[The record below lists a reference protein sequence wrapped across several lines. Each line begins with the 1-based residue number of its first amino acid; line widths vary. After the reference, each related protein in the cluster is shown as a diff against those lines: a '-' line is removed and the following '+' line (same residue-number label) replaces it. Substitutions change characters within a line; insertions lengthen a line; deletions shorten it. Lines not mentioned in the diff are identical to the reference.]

1 MKDTLIIHPK
11 DKSTSFLEQ
20 IYGNRENVLVVSG
33 NVTKPAILNM
43 VQQYDRIIMMGHGS
57 PDGLLAMNQFK
68 TDSPYIVDKSFID
81 VLSKKNAIY
90 IWCYANEFVNKYNLK
105 GFYTGMFISEAR
117 EAYYCG
123 LFETMDSLETIQTEV
138 DESNYFFSNLLGKH
152 INRELKIIHRK
163 VKRGYGALSKVNSI
177 ADYNHNRLYLNS

>member
-1 MKDTLIIHPK
+1 
-11 DKSTSFLEQ
+11 
-20 IYGNRENVLVVSG
+20 
-33 NVTKPAILNM
+33 
-43 VQQYDRIIMMGHGS
+43 
-57 PDGLLAMNQFK
+57 
-68 TDSPYIVDKSFID
+68 
-81 VLSKKNAIY
+81 
-90 IWCYANEFVNKYNLK
+90 
-105 GFYTGMFISEAR
+105 MFISEAR

>member
-20 IYGNRENVLVVSG
+20 IYGNRENVIVVSG
-33 NVTKPAILNM
+33 NVTKPDLLKMI
-43 VQQYDRIIMMGHGS
+43 QQYDRIIMMGHGS

-90 IWCYANEFVNKYNLK
+90 IWCYANEFVNKYHLK
-105 GFYTGMFISEAR
+105 GFYTGMFISEVR

-123 LFETMDSLETIQTEV
+123 LAGTKQHEV
-138 DESNYFFSNLLGKH
+138 DESNYFFSNLVGKH
-152 INRELKIIHRK
+152 INKELKIIYRR
-163 VKRGYGALSKVNSI
+163 VKRRYGALSKVNSI
-177 ADYNHNRLYLNS
+177 AEYNYNRLYLNL